1 MRYGIVLATGDAR
14 TAGDLAA
21 EAEAAGWDGV
31 FTFDAVAIDGLD
43 LDDPWIV
50 LAAMA
55 LRTRRVTLGAMVF
68 APARRRPWLF
78 AKEASTLDRLSGGRL
93 VLPVGLGALDDRAFG
108 NVGEPVDA
116 RTRARL
122 LDETLEIVEGLGGG
136 EPYAHDGEHYR
147 FGAMTLLPRPVQ
159 RPRIP
164 VWTVGAWPHERSM
177 RRALRWDGV
186 VLQAP
191 ADRGLASNDPGLL
204 ADVVAW
210 LRANRDPADAGRPF
224 EVVVDGSTP
233 AGDRGGASRL
243 AAAAADAGATW
254 WIEAEWADTSIVRLR
269 ARIAAGPPKRR

>member
-1 MRYGIVLATGDAR
+1 MRYGIVLAAGDAR

-31 FTFDAVAIDGLD
+31 FTFDALAIDGLD

-68 APARRRPWLF
+68 APVRRRPWLF
-78 AKEASTLDRLSGGRL
+78 AKEAQTLDRLAGGRL
-93 VLPVGLGALDDRAFG
+93 VLPVGLGALDDRGFG
-108 NVGEPVDA
+108 AVGDPVDA

-122 LDETLEIVEGLGGG
+122 LDETLAIVEGLGGG
-136 EPYAHDGEHYR
+136 EPFSWSGEHYQVD
-147 FGAMTLLPRPVQ
+147 ALTLRPGPMQ

-186 VLQAP
+186 VVQAP
-191 ADRGLASNDPGLL
+191 AGTGMRSSDPALV
-204 ADVVAW
+204 ADVCAW
-210 LRANRDPADAGRPF
+210 LRAHRDATDTDRPFDVIVDGKTPADDPA
-224 EVVVDGSTP
+224 
-233 AGDRGGASRL
+233 GA
-243 AAAAADAGATW
+243 AAITKAAADAGATW
-254 WIEAEWADTSIVRLR
+254 WIEAEWEDTGLDRLR
-269 ARIAAGPPKRR
+269 ARIAAGPPRPR